1 MSLEAWREAGLV
13 VAHESTPEEIA
24 DLFAVAE
31 TDLSDAAI
39 SELSPER
46 KLGCAYGAILSA
58 ERGTLHAAGYR
69 VPNSNPGHHH
79 YVIQSLR
86 YTIGLAPSIVLQI
99 EALQKKRNTADY
111 VRVGGVSD
119 PLAAQA
125 FALAGDLLKSVRQWG
140 ITNHQDL
147 LRACP
152 AGSPGLARTRP
163 DLLAHL
169 AESGL

>member
-31 TDLSDAAI
+31 TDLRDAAI

-125 FALAGDLLKSVRQWG
+125 FALAGDLLKSVRQWV

-147 LRACP
+147 LRA
-152 AGSPGLARTRP
+152 
-163 DLLAHL
+163 
-169 AESGL
+169 

>member
-31 TDLSDAAI
+31 TDLRDAAI

-46 KLGCAYGAILSA
+46 KLGCAYGAILSVGRA
-58 ERGTLHAAGYR
+58 ALHAAGYR
-69 VPNSNPGHHH
+69 VPNSNPSHHH

-86 YTIGLAPSIVLQI
+86 YTVGLAPSVVLQI

-119 PLAAQA
+119 TLAAEA
-125 FALAGDLLKSVRQWG
+125 CALAGDLLKSARRWLVK
-140 ITNHQDL
+140 NHPDL
-147 LRACP
+147 LRA
-152 AGSPGLARTRP
+152 
-163 DLLAHL
+163 
-169 AESGL
+169 

>member
-13 VAHESTPEEIA
+13 VPSEATPEEIA

-31 TDLSDAAI
+31 IDLRDAAI
-39 SELSPER
+39 AELSPER

-58 ERGTLHAAGYR
+58 GRAALHAAGYR
-69 VPNSNPGHHH
+69 VPKSNPSHHH
-79 YVIQSLR
+79 YVILSLR
-86 YTIGLAPSIVLQI
+86 YTVGLAPSVVLQI

-119 PLAAQA
+119 ALAAEA
-125 FALAGDLLKSVRQWG
+125 CALAGDLLKSVCQWV

-147 LRACP
+147 LRA
-152 AGSPGLARTRP
+152 
-163 DLLAHL
+163 
-169 AESGL
+169 

>member
-13 VAHESTPEEIA
+13 VPYEATPEEIA

-31 TDLSDAAI
+31 IDLRDAAI
-39 SELSPER
+39 AELSPER
-46 KLGCAYGAILSA
+46 KLGCANGAILSTGRA
-58 ERGTLHAAGYR
+58 ALHAAGYR
-69 VPNSNPGHHH
+69 VPNSNPSHHH

-86 YTIGLAPSIVLQI
+86 YTVGLAPSIVLQI

-119 PLAAQA
+119 ALAAEA
-125 FALAGDLLKSVRQWG
+125 CALAGEIFRSVRQWV

-147 LRACP
+147 LRA
-152 AGSPGLARTRP
+152 
-163 DLLAHL
+163 
-169 AESGL
+169 

>member
-13 VAHESTPEEIA
+13 VPYEATPEEIA

-31 TDLSDAAI
+31 IDLRDAAI
-39 SELSPER
+39 AELSPER

-58 ERGTLHAAGYR
+58 GRAALHAAGYR
-69 VPNSNPGHHH
+69 VPNSNPSHHH

-86 YTIGLAPSIVLQI
+86 YTVGLAPSIVLQI

-119 PLAAQA
+119 ALAAEA
-125 FALAGDLLKSVRQWG
+125 CALAGDLLKSVRQWV

-147 LRACP
+147 LRA
-152 AGSPGLARTRP
+152 
-163 DLLAHL
+163 
-169 AESGL
+169 

>member
-31 TDLSDAAI
+31 TDLRDAAI

-58 ERGTLHAAGYR
+58 GRAALHAAGYR
-69 VPNSNPGHHH
+69 VPKSNPGHHH

-86 YTIGLAPSIVLQI
+86 YTIGLAPSVVLQI

-119 PLAAQA
+119 TLAAEA
-125 FALAGDLLKSVRQWG
+125 CALAEEIVKSVRQG
-140 ITNHQDL
+140 LVKNHPNL
-147 LRACP
+147 LR
-152 AGSPGLARTRP
+152 T
-163 DLLAHL
+163 
-169 AESGL
+169 

>member
-31 TDLSDAAI
+31 TDLRDAAI

-46 KLGCAYGAILSA
+46 KLGCAYGAILSVGRA
-58 ERGTLHAAGYR
+58 ALHAAGYR
-69 VPNSNPGHHH
+69 VPNSNPSHHH

-86 YTIGLAPSIVLQI
+86 YTVGLAPSVVLQI

-119 PLAAQA
+119 TLAAEA
-125 FALAGDLLKSVRQWG
+125 CALAGEILRSVRQG
-140 ITNHQDL
+140 LVKNHPDL
-147 LRACP
+147 LRA
-152 AGSPGLARTRP
+152 
-163 DLLAHL
+163 
-169 AESGL
+169 

>member
-31 TDLSDAAI
+31 TDLRDAAI

-46 KLGCAYGAILSA
+46 KLGCAYGAILSVGRA
-58 ERGTLHAAGYR
+58 ALHAAGYR
-69 VPNSNPGHHH
+69 VPNSNPSHHH
-79 YVIQSLR
+79 YVIQSLH
-86 YTIGLAPSIVLQI
+86 YTVGLAPSVVLQI

-119 PLAAQA
+119 TLAAEA
-125 FALAGDLLKSVRQWG
+125 CALAEAISGSVRKWVVK
-140 ITNHQDL
+140 NHPSL
-147 LRACP
+147 LH
-152 AGSPGLARTRP
+152 T
-163 DLLAHL
+163 
-169 AESGL
+169 